1 MNWNKI
7 LIALPIMGVILL
19 TTGCKKEEGFGP
31 LTDSKPDIPVTVSNV
46 FDYRPSPTVKAS
58 KAENKILI
66 TLQIPSN
73 LGRTI
78 KEISKI
84 AASTTGNYNAIYSGT
99 TVGTAT
105 SQLWSATPI
114 PVNATSYTFT
124 TTFDEYKAKTGITA
138 TPASNALLGRDFY
151 FLLTLDNGQTLI
163 PENVRVWVVD

>member
-1 MNWNKI
+1 MRKFGGDSKQKLINMNWNKI

-31 LTDSKPDIPVTVSNV
+31 LTDSKPNIPVTVSNV

-73 LGRTI
+73 SGRTI

-84 AASTTGNYNAIYSGT
+84 ATSTT
-99 TVGTAT
+99 
-105 SQLWSATPI
+105 
-114 PVNATSYTFT
+114 
-124 TTFDEYKAKTGITA
+124 
-138 TPASNALLGRDFY
+138 
-151 FLLTLDNGQTLI
+151 
-163 PENVRVWVVD
+163 